1 LPFNN
6 GNGNGNNGMG
16 ITDIIQHPPSESES
30 ESQSLLWV
38 FFLRQPITITINNS
52 YRIGEVPSR

>member
-1 LPFNN
+1 LPSN
-6 GNGNGNNGMG
+6 NGNGNNGMD
-16 ITDIIQHPPSESES
+16 ITDIIQRPPSES

-52 YRIGEVPSR
+52 YRIGEAPSR

>member
-1 LPFNN
+1 
-6 GNGNGNNGMG
+6 MG
-16 ITDIIQHPPSESES
+16 ITDIIQHPPSES